1 MTSCIIRENGDLG
14 NNSEDGGGKEG
25 GGEEERFVE
34 RSLMIL
40 LQESIIRLIEK
51 YIFFSLSLSRPE
63 SIPLSIAFMNGERN
77 EERIRNV
84 DPIAAEIRIKD
95 SPNLT

>member
-34 RSLMIL
+34 RSLTIASYYKSL
-40 LQESIIRLIEK
+40 LYVLSRNI
-51 YIFFSLSLSRPE
+51 YFFSLSLS
-63 SIPLSIAFMNGERN
+63 SGI
-77 EERIRNV
+77 
-84 DPIAAEIRIKD
+84 DPIVHCVHERRTERGTNTERGSYRGGNKNKGFA
-95 SPNLT
+95 

>member
-34 RSLMIL
+34 RSLTIASYYKSL
-40 LQESIIRLIEK
+40 LYVLSRNI
-51 YIFFSLSLSRPE
+51 YFFSLSLSLSLVRNR
-63 SIPLSIAFMNGERN
+63 SHCPLRS
-77 EERIRNV
+77 
-84 DPIAAEIRIKD
+84 
-95 SPNLT
+95 